1 MKRKLYYTVLIASAM
16 LLPACT
22 DFLEPLPNGTVPEDE
37 IWNRPAHIEGFV
49 GHAYS
54 YFPKNYANNRGF
66 YLDGAT
72 DDAVITN
79 RSHNMNRF
87 GIGTMGTDNDP
98 FKDDIYIDS
107 YRAIISVNRFL
118 EDNKGLNTRYSIN
131 ERENELKRKRLHGEA
146 FALRAW
152 YEWELLKYYGGV
164 GAKSGKLLGI
174 SIIKDAFHDVNEDVL
189 WTPRSTYEESVKQ
202 IQEDCDS
209 AFLYIAD
216 AHRDWLK
223 EDPKDVETGAI
234 LWGAMDKLG
243 LKAMLSRMYL
253 TYASPLY
260 NPTDDPARW
269 EKAAEAA
276 LDAIELKLDVDGEH
290 GFDPNA
296 GVDWNNPNFPGII
309 SPSPFDAANLS
320 AEQAFYP
327 ASLKG
332 THNGAIGATQELVD
346 AFPMS
351 NGYPI
356 DHPLSDYNPQ
366 RPYEGRDA
374 RFYST
379 IFYNQAEA
387 RDNSNALIHKFESW
401 TSDGNTGVDYA
412 GNPKTSLTNYH
423 IKKFIYKGYNP
434 NDNSKTK
441 GGPRSKYIYRWA
453 HVLLDFAE
461 AANEVGGPNKE
472 FDYKYG
478 KLSAKKAISMLRS
491 RKTYDG
497 TETGY
502 ATSDPYLEELAQ
514 NNDKIAFREFIR
526 NERRIETCFEGMRY
540 FDLRRWSKEDDLSL
554 LNAVVHRPEITR
566 NAAGQFVYSEGT
578 EAKPHVVVAT
588 RKFTSPYIPL
598 PYDEILTVDGIEQN
612 KGWKAWE

>member
-1 MKRKLYYTVLIASAM
+1 MKRKLYFIILFMSTM
-16 LLPACT
+16 MQFACV
-22 DFLEPLPNGTVPEDE
+22 DFLEPLPNGTFPEDE
-37 IWNRPAHIEGFV
+37 IWDKPKYIEGFV

-54 YFPKNYANNRGF
+54 YIPKNYDDNRGY

-79 RSHNMNRF
+79 RMHNMNRF
-87 GIGTMGTDNDP
+87 GNGTMSTDNDP
-98 FKDDIYIDS
+98 FKGEIYKDS
-107 YRAIISVNRFL
+107 YKAIISVNRFL
-118 EDNKGLNTRYSIN
+118 EDNKGLNTRYSIDP
-131 ERENELKRKRLHGEA
+131 RKNELKRKRLHGEA

-164 GAKSGKLLGI
+164 GSKSGKLLGI
-174 SIIKDAFHDVNEDVL
+174 SIIKDAFHDVNEDIL
-189 WTPRSTYEESVKQ
+189 WTARSTYEESVKQ

-209 AFLYIAD
+209 AFKYISK

-223 EDPKDVETGAI
+223 EEQTDVETGAI
-234 LWGAMDKLG
+234 LWGAMDQLG

-260 NPTDDPARW
+260 NPTDDQSRW
-269 EKAAEAA
+269 IKAAEAA
-276 LDAIELKLDVDGEH
+276 KDAIDLKLEVDGGH
-290 GFDPNA
+290 GFDMIQ

-309 SPSPFDAANLS
+309 SPSPFVESNLS
-320 AEQAFYP
+320 AEKAFYP
-327 ASLKG
+327 ASIKG
-332 THNGAIGATQELVD
+332 AHNGAIGATQELVD
-346 AFPMS
+346 AFPMA

-356 DHPLSDYNPQ
+356 NHPLSGYNAQ
-366 RPYEGRDA
+366 KPYENRDA

-387 RDNSNALIHKFESW
+387 KDNSNTLIHKFESW
-401 TSDGNTGVDYA
+401 TSEENTGVDYS

-423 IKKFIYKGYNP
+423 IKKFLYKGYNP

-453 HVLLDFAE
+453 HVVLDFAE
-461 AANEVGGPNKE
+461 AANEVGGPNFEIDGLTAKE
-472 FDYKYG
+472 
-478 KLSAKKAISMLRS
+478 AISWLRK

-497 TETGY
+497 TESSY

-514 NNDKIAFREFIR
+514 KNDKIAFREFIR
-526 NERRIETCFEGMRY
+526 NERRIETCFEGMRF

-554 LNAVVHRPEITR
+554 LNTVVHRPEITR
-566 NAAGQFVYSEGT
+566 NAAGQFFYSEGT
-578 EAKPHVVVAT
+578 ETNPHVVVAT
-588 RKFTSPYIPL
+588 RKFVSPYIPL
-598 PYDEILTVDGIEQN
+598 PYDEILRVDGIEQN